1 MFPKSAS
8 ILYSTDAKIMDFKQS
23 WFDEDMKYFI
33 VLMSVS
39 EYGGQYTMALTLLL
53 LSDLKYLIFES
64 SLQ

>member
-1 MFPKSAS
+1 
-8 ILYSTDAKIMDFKQS
+8 MDFNQS

-39 EYGGQYTMALTLLL
+39 EYGGQYTIALTLLL